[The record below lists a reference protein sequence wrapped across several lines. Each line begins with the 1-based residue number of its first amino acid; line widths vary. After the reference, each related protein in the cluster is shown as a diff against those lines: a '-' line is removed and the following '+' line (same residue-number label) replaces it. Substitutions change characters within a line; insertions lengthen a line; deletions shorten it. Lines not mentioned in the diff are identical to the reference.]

1 MMSTT
6 GKIRRRQRP
15 GDGQGHS
22 RHSAGH
28 SVSGEAGRRIFRAQ
42 GQWLISAIGEI
53 DEGVQAFLDSYLR
66 EGGAAAGGL
75 SIDLSS
81 VEAMDTAGAYL
92 VLRLEREWQDAGG
105 RVSICNASEHAQRLI
120 GAIREKQAQ
129 AGGDPD
135 PRPNPI
141 IRMLENLGRIVYVL
155 RRDSEM
161 GFHIIGAA
169 IRGPQMKTGRRGGV
183 RPVSIIHH
191 IDRMGIRAIPIVM
204 LMSFLIGGIIAQ
216 QGAYQLRT
224 FGVEVWAVDLVGV
237 LLLREVGVLL
247 TAIMIAGRSGSA
259 MTAEIGSMKMR
270 EEIDALT
277 VIGLNPIGVLV
288 FPRLAALT
296 IVMPLLAFLANMAA
310 LAGAAL
316 VLRFYSDISL
326 DDFILRLRSGIDLS
340 TVFSGLIKAPFM
352 AMIIGIMAAVEG
364 LKVEGSAESLGR
376 RTTAAVVKAIFFVIV
391 VDGMFA
397 VFYAAIGY

>member
-1 MMSTT
+1 MP
-6 GKIRRRQRP
+6 R
-15 GDGQGHS
+15 
-22 RHSAGH
+22 
-28 SVSGEAGRRIFRAQ
+28 EARGRE
-42 GQWLISAIGEI
+42 L
-53 DEGVQAFLDSYLR
+53 V
-66 EGGAAAGGL
+66 
-75 SIDLSS
+75 IDLSQ
-81 VEAMDTAGAYL
+81 VNAIDTAGAYL
-92 VLRLEREWQDAGG
+92 VTRLEGEWIGSGG
-105 RVSICNASEHAQRLI
+105 TVRIVNASAHAARLI
-120 GAIREKQAQ
+120 EAIRSRQAS
-129 AGGDPD
+129 GDGSGDP
-135 PRPNPI
+135 PNPFT
-141 IRMLENLGRIVYVL
+141 RFLETLGRLVFAMK
-155 RRDSEM
+155 RDSEM

-169 IRGPQMKTGRRGGV
+169 IRGPQMKAGRGGGI

-191 IDRMGIRAIPIVM
+191 IDRMGIRAIPIIM

-216 QGAYQLRT
+216 QGAFQLRT

-277 VIGLNPIGVLV
+277 VIGLNPVGVLV

-326 DDFILRLRSGIDLS
+326 DDFILRLRAGIDLS

-376 RTTAAVVKAIFFVIV
+376 RTTSAVVKAIFFVIV
-391 VDGMFA
+391 VDGLFA